1 MLFFSSFKV
10 EFYFRQ
16 MYLHRQLF
24 PALQTALRQ
33 FPAVLITGPRQ
44 SGKTTFLREECDDRF
59 AYVTFDDPL
68 NRAFAV
74 NDPRGFLN
82 LYRDQP
88 VILDE
93 IQYATELLPY
103 LKMAIDQD
111 RQRMGQWVLTGSQQ
125 FALMKNVSESLAGR
139 IALLEL
145 LPFSRLEYAP
155 ADEPLE
161 EQLWRSA
168 YPEPALA
175 PEKRDL
181 WLRSYVQT
189 YVERDVRLLH
199 DIRDLRA
206 FELFLGLCASRHGQ
220 VFNKAALAREC
231 GVSEPTIKSWG
242 HVLAAS
248 YILYFLQPYSRNYG
262 KRLIKTPKLYFIDA
276 ALAAWLTRQPSAAA
290 ALAGGMGGL
299 LFEGWVVSEAV
310 KAFTLRG
317 RAPDVFFWRSHDGL
331 EVDLIIQVSG
341 RFIPVEIKLTA
352 TPTPRH
358 LEPLNRFKTLAE
370 DDALAT
376 GLLVC
381 RVEQSQPLPHGHLAL
396 PWRQFPGWLQKQ
408 LSVG

>member
-1 MLFFSSFKV
+1 
-10 EFYFRQ
+10 
-16 MYLHRQLF
+16 MYLRRQLL
-24 PALQTALRQ
+24 PALQAALSQ

-44 SGKTTFLREECDDRF
+44 SGKTTFLREECGDRF

-68 NRAFAV
+68 NRGFAV
-74 NDPRGFLN
+74 SDPRGFLN

-93 IQYATELLPY
+93 IQYAPELLPY
-103 LKMAIDQD
+103 LKMVIDQD
-111 RQRMGQWVLTGSQQ
+111 RQRMGRWLLTGSQQ

-155 ADEPLE
+155 AGERLE
-161 EQLWRSA
+161 EQLWRSD

-181 WLRSYVQT
+181 WLRSYLQT

-199 DIRDLRA
+199 DIRDMRA
-206 FELFLGLCASRHGQ
+206 FELFLSLCASRHAQ
-220 VFNKAALAREC
+220 VFGKAALAREC
-231 GVSEPTIKSWG
+231 GVSEPTIKTWG

-262 KRLIKTPKLYFIDA
+262 KRLIKTPKLYFLDA

-290 ALAGGMGGL
+290 ALAGSMGGL

-310 KAFTLRG
+310 KAFALRG
-317 RAPDVFFWRSHDGL
+317 YTPDLFFWRSHDGL
-331 EVDLIIQVSG
+331 EVDLIIQAGG
-341 RFIPVEIKLTA
+341 RFIPIEIKLTA
-352 TPTPRH
+352 TPALRH
-358 LEPLNRFKTLAE
+358 LEPLNKFRELAG
-370 DDALAT
+370 DGTVAT
-376 GLLVC
+376 GVLVC
-381 RVEQSQPLPHGHLAL
+381 RVEQPQPLPQGNLAL
-396 PWRQFPGWLQKQ
+396 PWQQFPVWLQEQ
-408 LSVG
+408 LTAAFL